1 MDFFMHDTKAR
12 RSKKLLKLQ
21 KDFGLGGIGFYWVAV
36 EWILS
41 EGCKIPLS
49 FLKTVRDRP
58 IREDQVEHI
67 IKDYG
72 LFDVDEDDMIS
83 LNLDVENAVGEEAIK
98 ILHSHICMG
107 IRTTVCASA
116 GANTGASAGAVMG
129 ASAGADARTSTGADV
144 SADVSANDGASARS
158 SGREKDKDKEKDK
171 RNKLE
176 RAQNKFYEFM
186 EQRCPHLMEMA
197 EPLTFDEFRELKK
210 SYSWPEIREV
220 LLAMENDI
228 GLCDRR
234 RNCQT
239 TALSWL
245 KNRYG
250 PPHGGYNNKK
260 AGNAVFCGLDENG
273 SPIFKQQNNNNGQQ
287 DSNTNDGS
295 ADAEQQG
302 DGSGC
307 AERPDERT

>member
-1 MDFFMHDTKAR
+1 
-12 RSKKLLKLQ
+12 
-21 KDFGLGGIGFYWVAV
+21 
-36 EWILS
+36 
-41 EGCKIPLS
+41 
-49 FLKTVRDRP
+49 
-58 IREDQVEHI
+58 
-67 IKDYG
+67 
-72 LFDVDEDDMIS
+72 
-83 LNLDVENAVGEEAIK
+83 
-98 ILHSHICMG
+98 
-107 IRTTVCASA
+107 
-116 GANTGASAGAVMG
+116 
-129 ASAGADARTSTGADV
+129 
-144 SADVSANDGASARS
+144 
-158 SGREKDKDKEKDK
+158 
-171 RNKLE
+171 
-176 RAQNKFYEFM
+176 M
-186 EQRCPHLMEMA
+186 EQHCPHLMEMA

-307 AERPDERT
+307 AQRPDERT

>member
-72 LFDVDEDDMIS
+72 LFDVDEDDMVS

-116 GANTGASAGAVMG
+116 GAKTGASAGAVMG
-129 ASAGADARTSTGADV
+129 ASAGADARTSTGASDGA
-144 SADVSANDGASARS
+144 SDGADVSANAGASARS

-210 SYSWPEIREV
+210 SYSWG
-220 LLAMENDI
+220 D
-228 GLCDRR
+228 
-234 RNCQT
+234 Q
-239 TALSWL
+239 
-245 KNRYG
+245 
-250 PPHGGYNNKK
+250 
-260 AGNAVFCGLDENG
+260 G
-273 SPIFKQQNNNNGQQ
+273 SPSCHGKRY
-287 DSNTNDGS
+287 
-295 ADAEQQG
+295 
-302 DGSGC
+302 
-307 AERPDERT
+307 RPL

>member
-1 MDFFMHDTKAR
+1 MHDTKAR

-49 FLKTVRDRP
+49 FLKNVRDRP

-72 LFDVDEDDMIS
+72 LFDVDEDEMIS

-98 ILHSHICMG
+98 ILHSHIRMG

-129 ASAGADARTSTGADV
+129 ASAGANARTSTGASDGA
-144 SADVSANDGASARS
+144 SAGADVSANDGASARS
-158 SGREKDKDKEKDK
+158 SGREKDKDK

-273 SPIFKQQNNNNGQQ
+273 SPIYKQ
-287 DSNTNDGS
+287 
-295 ADAEQQG
+295 EQ
-302 DGSGC
+302 
-307 AERPDERT
+307 

>member
-41 EGCKIPLS
+41 EGCKIPLD
-49 FLKTVRDRP
+49 FLKTVRYRP
-58 IREDQVEHI
+58 IREDEVEPI

-72 LFDVDEDDMIS
+72 LFDVDENDMVS
-83 LNLDVENAVGEEAIK
+83 LKLDVENAVGEDAIK
-98 ILHSHICMG
+98 ILHSHISMG

-116 GANTGASAGAVMG
+116 GAKTGASAGAVMG
-129 ASAGADARTSTGADV
+129 ASAGANARASTGANTG
-144 SADVSANDGASARS
+144 ADASANDGASDGASARS

-186 EQRCPHLMEMA
+186 EQRCPHLMEMD

-210 SYSWPEIREV
+210 SYSWPEIKEV

-239 TALSWL
+239 TALNWL

-250 PPHGGYNNKK
+250 PPHGGYKK
-260 AGNAVFCGLDENG
+260 NGGAVFCGLDENG
-273 SPIFKQQNNNNGQQ
+273 SPICKQ
-287 DSNTNDGS
+287 
-295 ADAEQQG
+295 EQ
-302 DGSGC
+302 
-307 AERPDERT
+307 

>member
-72 LFDVDEDDMIS
+72 LFDVDEDEMIS

-116 GANTGASAGAVMG
+116 GAKTGASAGAVMG
-129 ASAGADARTSTGADV
+129 ASAGANARTSAGADV
-144 SADVSANDGASARS
+144 SADVSANAGASARS

-186 EQRCPHLMEMA
+186 EQHCPHLMEMA

-245 KNRYG
+245 KKR
-250 PPHGGYNNKK
+250 HGEPQGSNKNNGK
-260 AGNAVFCGLDENG
+260 GILCGLDENG
-273 SPIFKQQNNNNGQQ
+273 SPIYKQ
-287 DSNTNDGS
+287 
-295 ADAEQQG
+295 EQ
-302 DGSGC
+302 
-307 AERPDERT
+307 

>member
-107 IRTTVCASA
+107 IRTTVCAST
-116 GANTGASAGAVMG
+116 GAKTGASAGAVRG
-129 ASAGADARTSTGADV
+129 ASAGADARTSTGASDGA
-144 SADVSANDGASARS
+144 SDGADVSANAGASARS
-158 SGREKDKDKEKDK
+158 SGREKDKDK

-273 SPIFKQQNNNNGQQ
+273 SPIFKQQNNNNGKQ
-287 DSNTNDGS
+287 DTNS
-295 ADAEQQG
+295 AVRPADAEQQG

-307 AERPDERT
+307 AQRPDERT

>member
-49 FLKTVRDRP
+49 FLKNVRDRP

-72 LFDVDEDDMIS
+72 LFDVDEDDMVS

-129 ASAGADARTSTGADV
+129 ASAGADARTSTGASDGA
-144 SADVSANDGASARS
+144 SDGADVSANAGASARS

-186 EQRCPHLMEMA
+186 EQHCPHLMEMA

-220 LLAMENDI
+220 LLAM
-228 GLCDRR
+228 RR
-234 RNCQT
+234 SGKSFLPWKT
-239 TALSWL
+239 ISASVTGGATARL
-245 KNRYG
+245 
-250 PPHGGYNNKK
+250 PP
-260 AGNAVFCGLDENG
+260 
-273 SPIFKQQNNNNGQQ
+273 
-287 DSNTNDGS
+287 
-295 ADAEQQG
+295 
-302 DGSGC
+302 
-307 AERPDERT
+307 

>member
-49 FLKTVRDRP
+49 FLKNVRDRP

-72 LFDVDEDDMIS
+72 LFDVDEDNMIS

-98 ILHSHICMG
+98 ILHSHIRMG

-116 GANTGASAGAVMG
+116 GANTGASAGA
-129 ASAGADARTSTGADV
+129 DARTSTGASDGA
-144 SADVSANDGASARS
+144 SDGADVSANAGASARS

-273 SPIFKQQNNNNGQQ
+273 SPIYKQ
-287 DSNTNDGS
+287 
-295 ADAEQQG
+295 EQ
-302 DGSGC
+302 
-307 AERPDERT
+307 

>member
-49 FLKTVRDRP
+49 FLKNVRDRP

-116 GANTGASAGAVMG
+116 GANTGASAGA
-129 ASAGADARTSTGADV
+129 DARTSTGASDGA
-144 SADVSANDGASARS
+144 SDGADVSANAGASARS
-158 SGREKDKDKEKDK
+158 SGREQDKDKEKDK

-210 SYSWPEIREV
+210 SYSWPEIKEV

-273 SPIFKQQNNNNGQQ
+273 SPIYKQ
-287 DSNTNDGS
+287 
-295 ADAEQQG
+295 EQ
-302 DGSGC
+302 
-307 AERPDERT
+307 